1 MSKHHSSSSG
11 DNPAVKNT
19 TNQGAS
25 AATPEFA
32 PELEDA
38 APAPRMSTEIK
49 IGLGTLGALLLVLV
63 GVLVYRIWQAKGSD
77 GSPALADSAKAVADN
92 DGGTAERAAVSPER
106 DSETWPTAPA
116 MQSAVGSEA
125 GDSVW
130 NVDYS
135 NPAAAPTPDSAAPTW
150 PAAATSPAAGSSW
163 AEVDIGQT
171 MLPEPPNHPESE
183 NHWSHDENS
192 AKVAPS
198 AELPSSPSRFDAA
211 ADLAQQGQGDPN
223 LLDHASAGAPSDIP
237 FGPWNAAGSS
247 SASVDAASSSAA
259 AEKSPAAE
267 STPATAGD
275 AAPDFFAGGMPITR
289 NGVASPQDV
298 LFAAGAP
305 GANSPASAPQGTSL
319 APSNRE
325 SVASIDETAVAG
337 SPQPFGQRGI
347 PSAPA
352 AFGSAPLSNSDSGLA
367 ASGLTGVELARPI
380 GSPAW
385 AGSPSPHVPPL
396 AAGNAA
402 GSAAISGKTYTVQE
416 GETLFDIARRQ
427 LGKASRWVEI
437 YDLNRARLGK
447 QMEGFRPGIT
457 LILPQAESAAST
469 PPPSVFR

>member
-19 TNQGAS
+19 TNQGAT

-32 PELEDA
+32 TELEDA

-77 GSPALADSAKAVADN
+77 GSPALTDSAKALANN
-92 DGGTAERAAVSPER
+92 DSGTAEMAAASPKP
-106 DSETWPTAPA
+106 DSETSPTARA
-116 MQSAVGSEA
+116 MQSATGSEA
-125 GDSVW
+125 GDSVR

-135 NPAAAPTPDSAAPTW
+135 NPAAAPTPASAAPTW
-150 PAAATSPAAGSSW
+150 PAAASSPAAGSSW

-171 MLPEPPNHPESE
+171 MLPEPPNHPEPE

-198 AELPSSPSRFDAA
+198 SELPSSPSRSDAA
-211 ADLAQQGQGDPN
+211 ADLAQQGQGDQK
-223 LLDHASAGAPSDIP
+223 LLDHASAAAPSDIP
-237 FGPWNAAGSS
+237 FGPWSVSRSS
-247 SASVDAASSSAA
+247 SASVDAASSSAS
-259 AEKSPAAE
+259 AEELPPAE
-267 STPATAGD
+267 STPATAED
-275 AAPDFFAGGMPITR
+275 VAPDFFAGGMPITR
-289 NGVASPQDV
+289 NGVASPQAGP
-298 LFAAGAP
+298 FAAGAP
-305 GANSPASAPQGTSL
+305 GADSPDSAPQGASL

-325 SVASIDETAVAG
+325 NPTSVDETAVAA
-337 SPQPFGQRGI
+337 SPQPFGQGDI

-352 AFGSAPLSNSDSGLA
+352 AFGSAPLSSSESGLA
-367 ASGLTGVELARPI
+367 ASGLATVEPARPI
-380 GSPAW
+380 GSAAW
-385 AGSPSPHVPPL
+385 AGSPTPHVPPL
-396 AAGNAA
+396 SAGNAA

-437 YDLNRARLGK
+437 YDLNRGRLGK

-457 LILPQAESAAST
+457 LILPQAESAASVA
-469 PPPSVFR
+469 PSSVLR

>member
-19 TNQGAS
+19 TNQEAS
-25 AATPEFA
+25 AATPESA
-32 PELEDA
+32 LELEDA

-106 DSETWPTAPA
+106 DSESSPTAPA
-116 MQSAVGSEA
+116 TLSATGSEA

-135 NPAAAPTPDSAAPTW
+135 NSAAAPTPDSAAPTW
-150 PAAATSPAAGSSW
+150 PAAASSPAAGSSW

-171 MLPEPPNHPESE
+171 MLPEPPSHPATE
-183 NHWSHDENS
+183 NAWSYDDNS
-192 AKVAPS
+192 AQVAPTAS
-198 AELPSSPSRFDAA
+198 LPSQSRFDEVT
-211 ADLAQQGQGDPN
+211 DVSPQGRGNQSPPGY
-223 LLDHASAGAPSDIP
+223 ASAAPPNDIP

-247 SASVDAASSSAA
+247 SASVDAGSRIAATEDSAAEASSANDGSV
-259 AEKSPAAE
+259 
-267 STPATAGD
+267 
-275 AAPDFFAGGMPITR
+275 APDFFAGGMPITR
-289 NGVASPQDV
+289 SGVASPQDV
-298 LFAAGAP
+298 PYAAGAP
-305 GANSPASAPQGTSL
+305 RSDSPASSPQETSSAASNGASL
-319 APSNRE
+319 A
-325 SVASIDETAVAG
+325 SVADRAVAA
-337 SPQPFGQRGI
+337 SPQPFGQSGV

-352 AFGSAPLSNSDSGLA
+352 AFGNAPFSNSDLGLATSGLA
-367 ASGLTGVELARPI
+367 TVEPARPI

-385 AGSPSPHVPPL
+385 AGNATPQVPPL

-457 LILPQAESAAST
+457 LILPQTESAASA